1 MSQKDLATLS
11 HDWHVWAR
19 DSQLAPVTTPA
30 GKPWRTWL
38 FLGGR
43 GAGKT
48 RAGAEWVRAEALPS
62 RVAASRPLS
71 RDQPQGSRHAQQK
84 RIALIG
90 PSLQHVRSVMI
101 EGVSGLLAIHPE
113 RERPTYE
120 ASKNQLVWPNG
131 SIGQM
136 FAADEYETL
145 RGPQFHAAWCDELC
159 RWKKPQAAWDMLQLT
174 LRLGDDPRAVIT
186 TTPRFSKL
194 IKAIAQDESTAI
206 THDTTSAN
214 AANLSDIFLRDV
226 TRRYKGTALGSQEL
240 DGQIVEQFTGGLWR
254 RDWLDQGRV
263 EKAPELVRIVVALD
277 PPVSSHANSDACGIV
292 VAGLGVDGRGYV
304 LADRT
309 IKGREPQVWAK
320 AAIAAYHD
328 FKADRLVAEVN
339 QGGDLVVLVLEQV
352 DKSVPIKKVRASRGK
367 WVRAEPISAL
377 YAEGRV
383 SHVGEFLALE
393 NQLVAFDGT
402 AGNALTGKSPDRL
415 DALVWAL
422 TELMLTK
429 EQMPSVRR
437 L

>member
-1 MSQKDLATLS
+1 MA
-11 HDWHVWAR
+11 HVAFPRRPRRWQNPR
-19 DSQLAPVTTPA
+19 
-30 GKPWRTWL
+30 R
-38 FLGGR
+38 R
-43 GAGKT
+43 GMGT
-48 RAGAEWVRAEALPS
+48 RATRSAT
-62 RVAASRPLS
+62 RVAAVS
-71 RDQPQGSRHAQQK
+71 PQGRRHAQPNGHAQQK
-84 RIALIG
+84 RVALVG

-113 RERPTYE
+113 RERPTFE

-159 RWKKPQAAWDMLQLT
+159 RWKKPQAAWDMLQLA

-194 IKAIAQDESTAI
+194 IKAIASDETTAV

-214 AANLSDIFLRDV
+214 SANLSDTFLRDV

-254 RDWLDQGRV
+254 RDWIDQGRV
-263 EKAPELVRIVVALD
+263 EKAPDFARIVVALD
-277 PPVSSHANSDACGIV
+277 PPVSSHAQSDACGII
-292 VAGLGVDGRGYV
+292 VAALGVDGRGYV

-309 IKGREPQVWAK
+309 IKGREPQVWAR

-393 NQLVAFDGT
+393 NQLVAYDGT
-402 AGNALTGKSPDRL
+402 SASVLTGKSPDRL

-429 EQMPSVRR
+429 EQSPTVRR

>member
-1 MSQKDLATLS
+1 
-11 HDWHVWAR
+11 
-19 DSQLAPVTTPA
+19 
-30 GKPWRTWL
+30 
-38 FLGGR
+38 
-43 GAGKT
+43 
-48 RAGAEWVRAEALPS
+48 
-62 RVAASRPLS
+62 
-71 RDQPQGSRHAQQK
+71 
-84 RIALIG
+84 
-90 PSLQHVRSVMI
+90 MI
-101 EGVSGLLAIHPE
+101 EGVSGLLAIHPDH
-113 RERPTYE
+113 ERPQYE

-159 RWKKPQAAWDMLQLT
+159 RWKKPQAAWDMLQMT

-194 IKAIAQDESTAI
+194 IKAIASDESTAI

-240 DGQIVEQFTGGLWR
+240 DGQIVEQFSGGLWR
-254 RDWLDQGRV
+254 REWLDQGRV
-263 EKAPELVRIVVALD
+263 EKAPELIRIVVALD

-320 AAIAAYHD
+320 AAISAYHD

-352 DKSVPIKKVRASRGK
+352 DKTVPIKKVRASRGK